1 MKLRVFLPASASPAA
16 RPPLAWILRDARG
29 EVLRRER
36 TPLDDMPRVDDAEL
50 VLPAERVLFARLK
63 LPRVNASTIREL
75 LPYAVED
82 RLLADP
88 AHIHAVA
95 GPRNARGETLVA
107 VVDREWL
114 ADWVRALSRAG
125 LRVRAAWCESAL
137 LAGGRGDWHVVL
149 DDLRGMVVDDDGVAA
164 TFDRGDSLPLAV
176 RLALDEA
183 SGRGERPT
191 SISVHPAN
199 GTPIPPL
206 EAWSAEAG
214 VPFQAAHA
222 WEGIAGNER
231 PAGTM
236 DLLHGIGETK
246 RPWHGLLPRAAL
258 ALAAAIALLQI
269 GFTAVD
275 ALRLR
280 HEARAIEARREA
292 VFREAFPEARN
303 VVDPERQMTRNLAQ
317 LQRERGVAAGD
328 EFLSAMTRVARE
340 RNGAVKSVQ
349 FANDKVTI
357 Q

>member
-1 MKLRVFLPASASPAA
+1 MKLRVFLPAAESPAA

-36 TPLDDMPRVDDAEL
+36 TPLEDLPRVDDVEA

-88 AHIHAVA
+88 ANIHAVA

-114 ADWVRALSRAG
+114 ADWVQALARTG

-149 DDLRGMVVDDDGVAA
+149 DDVRGMLVDDEGVAA
-164 TFDRGDSLPLAV
+164 TFDVGDALPLTV

-183 SGRGERPT
+183 SGRGERP
-191 SISVHPAN
+191 SGIRVHPVDGAAMPALN
-199 GTPIPPL
+199 
-206 EAWSAEAG
+206 AWSAEAG
-214 VPFQAAHA
+214 VPFEAASP
-222 WEGIAGNER
+222 WEAIAANER

-236 DLLHGIGETK
+236 DLLHGVGDT
-246 RPWHGLLPRAAL
+246 RRRWQGLLPRAAL
-258 ALAAAIALLQI
+258 ALAAAIALLQLA
-269 GFTAVD
+269 FTAAD

-280 HEARAIEARREA
+280 REAHALEARREA
-292 VFREAFPEARN
+292 VFREAFPEARV
-303 VVDPERQMTRNLAQ
+303 VVDPELQMARNLAQ
-317 LQRERGVAAGD
+317 LQRDRGVAAGD
-328 EFLSAMTRVARE
+328 EFLAELTRIARD
-340 RNGAVKSVQ
+340 RGTPVKTVR
-349 FANDKVTI
+349 FANGKVTA